1 MELRSFI
8 HDQTVPHERR
18 HVLTR
23 TISTEAT
30 NEYPDFRAELRTDR
44 RCLGQDVKNRGS
56 IENFLW
62 MHADKDTVMQMRGVL
77 RQVSFMYGKDVT

>member
-8 HDQTVPHERR
+8 HDQTVPYERR

-56 IENFLW
+56 IENFL
-62 MHADKDTVMQMRGVL
+62 
-77 RQVSFMYGKDVT
+77 